1 MTLLSLVASVLFA
14 TAPPADSVTID
25 SQQTFEKAMEGTSA
39 PQEIIRSLEMIDV
52 EYYGFDGKLHRGQII
67 VHKDLAKDI
76 TAIFKEIKRM
86 RFPVESVIPVKF
98 DLPDNGTTMDTLNN
112 SMGFHYRVISTFQTD
127 KLSNHAYGRAVD
139 INPFQNPA
147 ILKSGKIIPE
157 GGSYDPKAKGTILLN
172 SEIVKLFRKYGWQWG
187 GTWRS
192 LKDYMHFE
200 KQ

>member
-1 MTLLSLVASVLFA
+1 MTLFSFVASLLLT
-14 TAPPADSVTID
+14 TAPPADSIIID
-25 SQQTFEKAMEGTSA
+25 SQQTFEQAIEGTSA
-39 PQEIIRSLEMIDV
+39 PDAIIRTLEMVDV

-67 VHKDLAKDI
+67 VHKDLAKDVA
-76 TAIFKEIKRM
+76 AIFGEIKRL

-98 DLPDNGTTMDTLNN
+98 DLPDNGTSMDTLNN

-127 KLSNHAYGRAVD
+127 KLSYHAYGRAVD

-157 GGSYDPKAKGTILLN
+157 GGSYDPEARGTILLN

-187 GTWRS
+187 GSWRS

-200 KQ
+200 KH